1 MIQNLDPQI
10 VWKNFYALTQIP
22 RPSKKEAQ
30 AVEYMYN
37 WGKSHGL
44 EQFLVVPDTA
54 HKAINGDILRLGVTR
69 YAADR
74 LSEKAL
80 PVYLALARDYSVSTR
95 DTTLIIHCP

>member
-44 EQFLVVPDTA
+44 ETIKDEVG
-54 HKAINGDILRLGVTR
+54 NILLH
-69 YAADR
+69 D
-74 LSEKAL
+74 
-80 PVYLALARDYSVSTR
+80 ARRAVEDSR
-95 DTTLIIHCP
+95 EGP